1 MGNCSTTFHKDYNQ
15 INNPPSINA
24 IQENIPITNNPNLNY
39 TKISNSNMPI
49 PKTQEV

>member
-1 MGNCSTTFHKDYNQ
+1 MGNCATTFHKDYNQ

-24 IQENIPITNNPNLNY
+24 IQENIPIANNPNLNY

-49 PKTQEV
+49 PETQEV